1 MIGIKRSHRSGFD
14 SLGCEDGWSY
24 SNKSC
29 YWYNAELLTWNE
41 AEVHNDLIMSFFL
54 YLFS

>member
-1 MIGIKRSHRSGFD
+1 MIHVGIKRSHRSGFD

-29 YWYNAELLTWNE
+29 YWYNAALLTWDD
-41 AEVHNDLIMSFFL
+41 AEVHNDLIMFFFV
-54 YLFS
+54 Y